1 MLSSAKKSVPTT
13 KQFIQ
18 PYFIEIA
25 PEGAIKATCARFSA
39 LLQKREIY
47 TVLEMNVLEVFVRLG
62 APDPALISGWLKERF
77 LTSFDMPVHRE
88 GARPFHIRWTPTPIH
103 STGENESGWQLTG
116 MKVNAGQALRNDPV
130 DVRESERS

>member
-39 LLQKREIY
+39 LLQKRELY
-47 TVLEMNVLEVFVRLG
+47 NFLGMNVLEVFTRLG
-62 APDPALISGWLKERF
+62 APDPALISGWLKKGF
-77 LTSFDMPVHRE
+77 LSTLDMPVHRE
-88 GARPFHIRWTPTPIH
+88 GTRPFFIRWTRTP
-103 STGENESGWQLTG
+103 
-116 MKVNAGQALRNDPV
+116 
-130 DVRESERS
+130 